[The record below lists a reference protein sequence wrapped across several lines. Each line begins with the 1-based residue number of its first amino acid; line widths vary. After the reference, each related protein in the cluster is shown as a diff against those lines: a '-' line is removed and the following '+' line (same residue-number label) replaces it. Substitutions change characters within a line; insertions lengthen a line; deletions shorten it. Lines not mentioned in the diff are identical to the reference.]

1 MSNIELK
8 QHTFGHNN
16 ISVFTVILDISLV
29 IRSSGVSAIQ
39 GLLNI
44 EVNGRIV
51 GTFRNVRYIMDV
63 RFSGVS
69 VKRGSTV

>member
-1 MSNIELK
+1 MFNIELK

-44 EVNGRIV
+44 EVNGKIV

>member
-16 ISVFTVILDISLV
+16 ISVYTVILDISLV